1 MQLEECMKQV
11 EREVIGKVGSDIKQ
25 RMTDHHVTGT
35 QVWLGIGKLIL
46 S

>member
-1 MQLEECMKQV
+1 MYEAGRK
-11 EREVIGKVGSDIKQ
+11 GGHWKSWKDIKQ